1 MRRHVLNVVEVEL
14 VDLDVL
20 CRKIENNEFKSYYEM
35 QHEDNT
41 LDDYY
46 NPYEYLSDLPIEL
59 RASIN
64 CAY

>member
-1 MRRHVLNVVEVEL
+1 MRRHVLNVVEEEL
-14 VDLDVL
+14 VDLEVL
-20 CRKIENNEFKSYYEM
+20 SYKIKNNEFQSYCEM